1 LVIIGTV
8 NYISAKQVLTNEVL
22 DKLENIATVKEINIE
37 DLIEET
43 HEKIKLIST
52 RLQLKIDLDKYNNNI
67 NRSEALVFLNKTIN
81 TIKSAINNFEEI
93 SIYDLTGT
101 IVASTNNSVISRNY
115 ANDKFFIQ
123 GKSQNESSFLFR
135 DKNNE
140 IKSHLA
146 GPLVLDGKLIGVAT
160 ATYNLENLLSIFQT
174 YEGLGKTGELI
185 LVKRDNNGDALFMT
199 PLRFHSDSFLNLK
212 VSKDETNTPAI
223 QSLLKNER
231 TFTDIA
237 DYRGVPVLAV
247 TRYLED
253 VDLGLISKIDKIEAF
268 APLEKLKYLTIINGI
283 LVAILVIVVSLIIGK
298 SISNPIQKLND
309 ASKDIS
315 QGKFDNPI
323 RITTGSDEIEELTK
337 QLDKMRQNIHYINNH
352 LNEVVNE
359 RTEKLEKTIAEL
371 KEKEE
376 AVETINKQL
385 VSANNEL
392 SIQDKIQ
399 KEFINVAAH
408 ELRTPIMPILGLS
421 ELLYNKVLNKKGNN
435 NLNQETLQEYLQIIV
450 RNSHRLHRL
459 VEAVLDVTKIESRV
473 FKLNT
478 ELVELNEV
486 IANVVTD
493 FENSL
498 ENKSHGHGGGGDD
511 DDDGNNNKVK
521 IIYVSNNR
529 NKIFVNADKIR
540 LTQVIFNLLDN
551 ASKFT
556 KEGFI
561 IITTRITTNKE
572 KADDGNNNNN
582 NNNVIVIIKDSGIGI
597 DNEILP
603 RLFTKFATKSDH
615 GTGLGLFIVKNII
628 EAHGGRIWAENNSN
642 GIGSTFYFTLPIAK
656 TSEIVI
662 NGK

>member
-1 LVIIGTV
+1 
-8 NYISAKQVLTNEVL
+8 
-22 DKLENIATVKEINIE
+22 
-37 DLIEET
+37 
-43 HEKIKLIST
+43 
-52 RLQLKIDLDKYNNNI
+52 
-67 NRSEALVFLNKTIN
+67 
-81 TIKSAINNFEEI
+81 
-93 SIYDLTGT
+93 
-101 IVASTNNSVISRNY
+101 
-115 ANDKFFIQ
+115 
-123 GKSQNESSFLFR
+123 
-135 DKNNE
+135 
-140 IKSHLA
+140 
-146 GPLVLDGKLIGVAT
+146 
-160 ATYNLENLLSIFQT
+160 
-174 YEGLGKTGELI
+174 
-185 LVKRDNNGDALFMT
+185 M
-199 PLRFHSDSFLNLK
+199 
-212 VSKDETNTPAI
+212 
-223 QSLLKNER
+223 
-231 TFTDIA
+231 
-237 DYRGVPVLAV
+237 
-247 TRYLED
+247 
-253 VDLGLISKIDKIEAF
+253 
-268 APLEKLKYLTIINGI
+268 TIINGI

-408 ELRTPIMPILGLS
+408 ELRTPIMPIIGLS

-459 VEAVLDVTKIESRV
+459 VEAVLDVTKIESRI

-498 ENKSHGHGGGGDD
+498 ENKSHGHGGGD

-551 ASKFT
+551 SLKFT
-556 KEGFI
+556 QEGFI
-561 IITTRITTNKE
+561 IITTRITKNKE
-572 KADDGNNNNN
+572 KDDDKDR
-582 NNNVIVIIKDSGIGI
+582 VIVIIKDSGIGI

-603 RLFTKFATKSDH
+603 RLFTKFATKSDQ
-615 GTGLGLFIVKNII
+615 GTGLGLFIVKKII